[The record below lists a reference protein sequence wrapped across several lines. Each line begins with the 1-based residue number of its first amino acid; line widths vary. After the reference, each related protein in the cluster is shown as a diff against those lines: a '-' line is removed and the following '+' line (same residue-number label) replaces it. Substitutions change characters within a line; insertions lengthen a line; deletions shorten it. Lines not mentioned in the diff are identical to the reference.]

1 VHISN
6 DIDIFSGF
14 QKIEENSII
23 SQHGTRVRI
32 LLYRGIGYFLR
43 DASKESLHC
52 SRDLSNENSLNGL
65 TALPSCQETQ
75 NILGNCKGS
84 PPQGTFD
91 SFNRINE
98 P

>member
-1 VHISN
+1 M
-6 DIDIFSGF
+6 
-14 QKIEENSII
+14 
-23 SQHGTRVRI
+23 SQHGTEVRI
-32 LLYRGIGYFLR
+32 LRHPAIGYFLK

-52 SRDLSNENSLNGL
+52 SRDPSNENSLSGL

-75 NILGNCKGS
+75 NILGDCKGS

-91 SFNRINE
+91 SFNRIIE